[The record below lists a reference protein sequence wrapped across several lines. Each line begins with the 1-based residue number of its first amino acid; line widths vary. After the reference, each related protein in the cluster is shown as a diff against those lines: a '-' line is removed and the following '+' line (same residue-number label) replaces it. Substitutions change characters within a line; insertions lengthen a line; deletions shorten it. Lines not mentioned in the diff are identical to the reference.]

1 MTVSDPSPKA
11 PDRRRPSVALTLAA
25 VVVLIVLA
33 ALVWLAG
40 SLVHDRV
47 LAGLRQRAEA
57 STALHVAV
65 LRSEL
70 DKQRALPLVL
80 ADDAELKAAL
90 AANDSA
96 RFAVLNRKLE
106 MLCGEARAAVVYL
119 LDNHGR
125 AVSASNW
132 RLPTSFVGSEYQ
144 FRPYYSEAMNDGAAE
159 YFALGTVSDRPGLF
173 LSRRVEGANGP
184 LGVVVVKVELDA
196 LEQAWRQLGD
206 PAFVVDPR
214 GVVLITSAPDWR
226 FRTIAPLDPRTVD
239 ALHASRQF
247 GDASFA
253 TLPLRRDGGVTRIE
267 GKAGPFLETVTGA
280 PAAGWKMHL
289 LTPIGSADQAAVA
302 ARLIAALTAGLMGF
316 VLAWGW
322 RRWRRAALA
331 AAASQANRI
340 ELEQRVEARTGELT
354 QANSRLVGEVEE
366 RRRAERKLRVLQTE
380 LVQANRLASLGQI
393 AAGVAHEINQPVAA
407 IRAYADNAVVL
418 LARGR
423 NDEVRANLGTIADMT
438 ERVGTITDEL
448 RAFSRKATGEVQPT
462 SVAEAV
468 DGSLLLTTTRVRQ
481 SDVTLVREGDSGAAR
496 VLAERV
502 RLEQVLVNLLQNA
515 FEAVEGMEGGRVVL
529 SVREEAERVLITVRD
544 NGPGLSPEV
553 EANLFTPFLTTKP
566 KGLGLGLII
575 SRDIMASFGGELTA
589 RSAPGEGAAFTVS
602 LRRAPA

>member
-253 TLPLRRDGGVTRIE
+253 ALPLRRDGGVTRIE

-481 SDVTLVREGDSGAAR
+481 SDVTLVREGDSGVAR